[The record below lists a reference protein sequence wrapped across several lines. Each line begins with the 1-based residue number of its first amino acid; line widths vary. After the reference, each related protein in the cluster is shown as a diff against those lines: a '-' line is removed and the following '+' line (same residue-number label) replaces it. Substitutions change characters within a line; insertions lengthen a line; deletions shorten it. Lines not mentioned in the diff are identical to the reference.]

1 LPRLSATGI
10 CYPLSWKI
18 QYLKKAHELPTL
30 LYFPLLVLLVVFD
43 FSNRRKKLNLHLEY
57 INDGTYFREIEPMSI
72 NPESLTSFSIYE
84 KLPFKENQYKFRILL
99 TDPTTISKHKLL
111 RLLMSWDKVYIHK
124 SQLRIYNRYLKH
136 NIAYILKHE
145 EIGTTKKTD
154 ALVNICTNELEQA
167 FKADFSSVEVVQKTL
182 DSIQSVI
189 SQAVEFI
196 SDINSLKGL
205 ANLIGHDY
213 QTHTHS
219 IKVGWLMTTFINS
232 NRDLFDIKKRSELK
246 DLLIEAM
253 VTGLLHDIGK
263 AKIPKN
269 IINKKE
275 ELNNQEYIIFQS
287 HPTNSLSILI
297 DTDISKSIIQAI
309 HYHHE
314 NEDGSGYPSGI
325 KGDRIPILA
334 KICHIADVFDT
345 MTSKRAHKKFKSPY
359 EALKIM
365 TTINPHLAT
374 LHEYEK
380 EAKENKK
387 PPITAVVRDNY
398 ERKLKRLREKEI
410 IEEEAKKRV
419 KTRLKLRDQGMSHC
433 FNTDLLKRFI
443 TTINKSESF
452 HLSDF
457 ID

>member
-1 LPRLSATGI
+1 MS
-10 CYPLSWKI
+10 
-18 QYLKKAHELPTL
+18 
-30 LYFPLLVLLVVFD
+30 
-43 FSNRRKKLNLHLEY
+43 LHLEY
-57 INDGTYFREIEPMSI
+57 INDGTDFREIEPMSI

-84 KLPFKENQYKFRILL
+84 RLPLKGNEYKFRILL
-99 TDPTTISKHKLL
+99 TDPTTISKQKLL
-111 RLLMSWDKVYIHK
+111 KLLMFWDKVYIHK
-124 SQLRIYNRYLKH
+124 SQLRIFNRYLKN
-136 NIAYILKHE
+136 NIAYILKHDD
-145 EIGTTKKTD
+145 IDTAKKTD

-167 FKADFSSVEVVQKTL
+167 FKANFSSLEVVQKTL
-182 DSIQSVI
+182 DSIQNVI
-189 SQAVEFI
+189 SQAIEFI

-232 NRDLFDIKKRSELK
+232 NRDLFEIKKRSELN
-246 DLLIEAM
+246 DLLIESM

-275 ELNNQEYIIFQS
+275 ILDNQEYIILQS
-287 HPTNSLSILI
+287 HPTNSLSILV
-297 DTDISKSIIQAI
+297 DTDISKSIMQAI

-325 KGDRIPILA
+325 KENRIPILA
-334 KICHIADVFDT
+334 KICHIADVFDV
-345 MTSKRAHKKFKSPY
+345 MTSKRSYKDFKSPY

-365 TTINPHLAT
+365 TKVNPHLET
-374 LHEYEK
+374 LHEFEK

-387 PPITAVVRDNY
+387 TPITAVVRDNY
-398 ERKLKRLREKEI
+398 EPKLKRLREKEM
-410 IEEEAKKRV
+410 IEAEAKKRV

-433 FNTDLLKRFI
+433 FNADLLIRFI

-452 HLSDF
+452 HLSNL

>member
-1 LPRLSATGI
+1 MS
-10 CYPLSWKI
+10 
-18 QYLKKAHELPTL
+18 
-30 LYFPLLVLLVVFD
+30 
-43 FSNRRKKLNLHLEY
+43 LHLEY
-57 INDGTYFREIEPMSI
+57 INDGTAFREIEPMSI
-72 NPESLTSFSIYE
+72 NPESLASFSIYE
-84 KLPFKENQYKFRILL
+84 RLPLKENEYKFRILL
-99 TDPTTISKHKLL
+99 TDPTTISKQKLL
-111 RLLMSWDKVYIHK
+111 KLLKFWDKIYIHE
-124 SQLRIYNRYLKH
+124 SQFRIFNRYLKN
-136 NIAYILKHE
+136 NIAYILQHDD
-145 EIGTTKKTD
+145 IDTAKKTD
-154 ALVNICTNELEQA
+154 ALVNICINELEQA
-167 FKADFSSVEVVQKTL
+167 FRANFSSLEVVQKTL

-189 SQAVEFI
+189 SQAIEFI

-232 NRDLFDIKKRSELK
+232 NRDLFEIKNRSELN
-246 DLLIEAM
+246 DLLIESM

-275 ELNNQEYIIFQS
+275 PLNNQEYIILQS
-287 HPTNSLSILI
+287 HPTNSLSILV
-297 DTDISKSIIQAI
+297 DTDISKSMMQAI

-325 KGDRIPILA
+325 KENRIPILA
-334 KICHIADVFDT
+334 KICHIADVFDV
-345 MTSKRAHKKFKSPY
+345 MTSKRSYKDFKSPY

-365 TTINPHLAT
+365 TKVNPHLEI
-374 LHEYEK
+374 LHELEK

-398 ERKLKRLREKEI
+398 EPKLKRLREKEM
-410 IEEEAKKRV
+410 IEAEAKKRV
-419 KTRLKLRDQGMSHC
+419 ETRLKLRDQGMSHC

-443 TTINKSESF
+443 TTLNKSESF
-452 HLSDF
+452 HLSNL